1 MTKPKAK
8 GERKVNNLRNHTIIA
23 DEKGQ
28 AWIRT
33 RNDGMRTRR
42 RFT

>member
-1 MTKPKAK
+1 MAKPKAK
-8 GERKVNNLRNHTIIA
+8 GERKVNNLWNHTIIA

-33 RNDGMRTRR
+33 RNDGTRTRPR
-42 RFT
+42 YT